1 MVFSSIT
8 FLLYFLPVVLGLYYL
23 FSFSRVLQNTLLLIF
38 SLIFYAWGEPVY
50 IILLLISILHNYI
63 FGMLI
68 GGLVEHDRGDEKIT
82 KLLLGISVFLNLAM
96 LGVFKYTGFVVE
108 IINNILPDLGLQDP
122 EIRLP
127 IGISFY
133 TFQAMSYVID
143 VYRGDA
149 DRQKNPFDLALY
161 ISFFP
166 QLVAG
171 PIVRYTTIEDQIKN
185 RKTTMDMFVSG
196 VCRFAEGLIK
206 KILLANNLA
215 IVADNIFAL
224 TYDKN
229 ALVGIPVMLAWVGA
243 FAYMFQIYFDFSA
256 YSDMAIGLG
265 RMFGFEFE
273 ENFRYPFV
281 AKSMREFM
289 TRWHISLAAWFSS
302 YVYKPLG
309 GSRGEN
315 QDRMVRNLFIVWL
328 LTGIWHGAAWT
339 FVWWGLYYFIF
350 IIAEMIIGIDKM
362 EGHDRLRHVYVII
375 AVLISMVIF
384 RSESSEQMVVY
395 FKSMFGFTDKGIFSS
410 LAVMFLQEYAVVFI
424 ASVICTIPVKDY
436 YEEYIEDTAF
446 GKAVAAGGNFLYV
459 TFIPLMLIFCLAIL
473 EKGSYNPFIYFNF

>member
-1 MVFSSIT
+1 MLFSSIT
-8 FLLYFLPVVLGLYYL
+8 FLFYFLPIVLVLYYL
-23 FSFSRVLQNTLLLIF
+23 VPSKNLFLRNMILLVA
-38 SLIFYAWGEPVY
+38 SLIFYSWGEPVY
-50 IILLLISILHNYI
+50 VFLMIYSACFNWFMARRIEASKRRGDSGRIAMLFTVIVNLLILSFFKYFGFAMENINSI
-63 FGMLI
+63 FG
-68 GGLVEHDRGDEKIT
+68 
-82 KLLLGISVFLNLAM
+82 LNIHYTALA
-96 LGVFKYTGFVVE
+96 
-108 IINNILPDLGLQDP
+108 
-122 EIRLP
+122 LP

-133 TFQAMSYVID
+133 TFQALSYILD
-143 VYRGDA
+143 VYK
-149 DRQKNPFDLALY
+149 DRVRAQKSLFKFALY
-161 ISFFP
+161 LSFFP
-166 QLVAG
+166 QLIAG
-171 PIVRYTTIEDQIKN
+171 PIVKYRDIKRQLAKRDN
-185 RKTTMDMFVSG
+185 DVQGIGEGAS
-196 VCRFAEGLIK
+196 RFILGLGK
-206 KILLANNLA
+206 KVLLANNLGA
-215 IVADNIFAL
+215 LHVAVSALPDSNISVLSYWIGIFAF
-224 TYDKN
+224 T
-229 ALVGIPVMLAWVGA
+229 M
-243 FAYMFQIYFDFSA
+243 QIYFDFSG